1 MGTHV
6 ITIAREY
13 GSGGRRIGQMLAK
26 ELGYHFYDR
35 EIMQLAS
42 IDSGINEALFAQA
55 DERTKGFSLFRA
67 IRTMNGGEF
76 VPSPPD
82 QEDFISDE
90 NLFRYQARVIQT
102 LSETEDCI
110 IVGRCADYILR
121 DRDNVLKLFVHAP
134 MDTRIAIVEE
144 LNGLM
149 AQEAERLIRKTDK
162 RRAEYYHFFTGHDW
176 QDARNYD
183 LCLNTGRMNWTQCM
197 NLVKACMTIRF
208 EDFEG

>member
-1 MGTHV
+1 
-6 ITIAREY
+6 
-13 GSGGRRIGQMLAK
+13 MLAGA
-26 ELGYHFYDR
+26 LGYNFYDR

-42 IDSGINEALFAQA
+42 IDSGISEALFAQA

-102 LSETEDCI
+102 LCDTEDCV

-121 DRDNVLKLFVHAP
+121 ERENVLKLFVHAP
-134 MDTRIAIVEE
+134 MEARIATVRE

-149 AQEAERLIRKTDK
+149 EQEAERAHPQDGQAA
-162 RRAEYYHFFTGHDW
+162 RRVLPLLHRPGLAGRAQLRPVPQYG
-176 QDARNYD
+176 QDELDAVHEPR
-183 LCLNTGRMNWTQCM
+183 
-197 NLVKACMTIRF
+197 
-208 EDFEG
+208 EGQHADSL